1 MSETVQVLVVIFG
14 VFGYVGAL
22 WILLSDWIG

>member
-1 MSETVQVLVVIFG
+1 MSEAVQCLVIVFG
-14 VFGYVGAL
+14 VFGYAGAL

>member
-1 MSETVQVLVVIFG
+1 MSETVQFLVVAFG